1 MTGNKRMV
9 KVIIWVIVATMTL
22 TLVAALIAPST

>member
-1 MTGNKRMV
+1 MTGNKRWV

-22 TLVAALIAPST
+22 TLVATLIGPST

>member
-1 MTGNKRMV
+1 MIGSKRWV
-9 KVIIWVIVATMTL
+9 KVIIWVVVATMTL